1 MNFAKYLVVLL
12 ALAISVGCA
21 QSLLAQ
27 GTDLGTIRGTVGDPS
42 GAVIANASVTIADL
56 ATNALRHTETNSQ
69 GEYQMFGLPSGTY
82 KVTITAPG
90 MTAHDITGIVLSGS
104 DTVNANAV
112 LKISGGTEN
121 VVVITEAP
129 TINTADQTISD
140 TITSREV
147 LDLPRD
153 SRNIYSFLYLNP
165 NITQSTGDGTFKFL
179 GFQSYGANF
188 TIDGQRSTSTLDGS
202 ASASEPSLEAIGE
215 LNVLSNDFSAEY
227 AGISSIRVT
236 TKRGSNQFHGSAFY
250 NNKNSALA
258 GLTIQ
263 DQQGIRDA
271 QGSLYPYP
279 SPYFNLNDVGASF
292 GGPIP
297 GLKRTWFF
305 MAYER
310 NYDRD
315 SVQVTDNKLPHP
327 SFWTGDF
334 SPLITNPDDMN
345 SDLLPNVPAG
355 VTLTPEEMATD
366 TYCVGWPNCTGT
378 GEQFVKIPAELLNP
392 NVQQLIN
399 QYFPKIDPSIAINT
413 SNGRIGSLFQTLIP
427 SNTTRDLGTLRL
439 DHDFSDKD
447 HVYGVYN
454 AQALSGGNSA
464 VRSPFTGLGLTQQ
477 ERRTHTLSGS
487 YVRTIRNNIIN
498 EARGGFNR
506 EFIYRHSNTTLG
518 SFLSSIGFDQ
528 NAIDAYGAV
537 VGPAELLTHGHPVIT
552 YGSRFTSFDRSGDRN
567 TDRQESQYL
576 ATFGDTL
583 TWVIKNHNLKMG
595 ADFVHNEGLDG
606 FSTGRGNPRGTMTY
620 SGSSTNAFAPFLLGL
635 PPSKVTFI
643 EKTRPD
649 MDVTNWE
656 QGYFFQDDWKIKSN
670 LTLNLGIRYELVS
683 PWVDKHDIL
692 LNFDPTFNN
701 NTGRF
706 IVSSEQTLQY
716 LDPRIPA
723 TLPTVTAAQSGLGI
737 GRGLLRSD
745 KNNFAPRVG
754 FAWAIG
760 DKSVVRGGYG
770 IYFPT
775 SAAQGIRDPI
785 STNGFN
791 QPLTKQTGTVNP
803 PLQAWPTPL
812 TGGDVVLDASA
823 FSINAVPVGLH
834 APLVQQYNATF
845 ERQLGLKTSV
855 RFSYIGVHAGGLIGG
870 IDLNEIAPSNNP
882 WGTTTGDGVTPCTPD
897 DGDCVP
903 LPADYARLA
912 YPTLGDFLLTYGN
925 YGYSRS
931 NTFQTQ
937 VERRFDRGL
946 MFNASYTY
954 LDQKSTGID
963 QGNSSLGGV
972 PYNPFQPN
980 LDYTQDAWVS
990 HHRFVFY
997 GVYDVPFGRNK
1008 RFGSGISKWA
1018 DRIAGG
1024 WQTTFQMFAKSGTA
1038 FTPYWTCDNCGN
1050 GLRMV
1055 GPGNIASE
1063 SIDALGDFNDFIG
1076 YRPMIV
1082 GNYKQHVAD
1091 QIFNPDAFAPPPMGA
1106 DVFTNGAIARK
1117 NLLWGPGGWGVNFGL
1132 HKDFK
1137 LGERVTATL
1146 GADFDNIFN
1155 HPIRMPNQDFGDGS
1169 FSYLGGFD
1177 VQIDPATL
1185 MPALEDV
1192 NPNPDFARAFSTFPQ
1207 EGVDSRRTIRLRLR
1221 ITF

>member
-1 MNFAKYLVVLL
+1 MNFAKYLVVPL

-27 GTDLGTIRGTVGDPS
+27 GTDLGTIRGTVTDPS

-56 ATNALRHTETNSQ
+56 ATSTLRHTETNPH

-82 KVTITAPG
+82 KVTIAAPG
-90 MTAHDITGIVLSGS
+90 MTTHDITGIVLRGS

-112 LKISGGTEN
+112 LKISAATES
-121 VVVITEAP
+121 VVVTTEAA

-153 SRNIYSFLYLNP
+153 SRDVYSFLYLNP

-188 TIDGQRSTSTLDGS
+188 TLDGQRSTSTLDGS
-202 ASASEPSLEAIGE
+202 ASASEPSLEAVGE

-263 DQQGIRDA
+263 DLQGIRDA

-279 SPYFNLNDVGASF
+279 SPYFNLNDVGGSF

-327 SFWTGDF
+327 TFWTGDF
-334 SPLITNPDDMN
+334 S
-345 SDLLPNVPAG
+345 LLGDSHKPSVPSS
-355 VTLTPEEMATD
+355 VLSQLTPSEIANDTT
-366 TYCVGWPNCTGT
+366 TYCSDPTDPTTCGQVFIT
-378 GEQFVKIPAELLNP
+378 IPSRLLNS

-399 QYFPKIDPSIAINT
+399 TYFPKIDPSIAINT
-413 SNGRIGSLFQTLIP
+413 SNGRIGDLFQTLMP
-427 SNTTRDLGTLRL
+427 SNTTRDLGTFRI

-454 AQALSGGNSA
+454 GQAFSGGNSA

-477 ERRTHTLSGS
+477 ERRTHTVSGS

-506 EFIYRHSNTTLG
+506 EFVYRHSNTTLQ

-528 NAIDAYGAV
+528 NAINAYGAV
-537 VGPAELLTHGHPVIT
+537 VGPGELLTRGHPVISF
-552 YGSRFTSFDRSGDRN
+552 GSRFTTFDRSGDRN

-583 TWVIKNHNLKMG
+583 TWVVKNHNLKMG

-620 SGSSTNAFAPFLLGL
+620 SGSTTTPFADFLLGL
-635 PPSKVTFI
+635 PPSKVTYI
-643 EKTRPD
+643 AKTRPD

-656 QGYFFQDDWKIKSN
+656 QGYFFQDDWKVKSN
-670 LTLNLGIRYELVS
+670 LTVNLGVRYELVS

-706 IVSSEQTLQY
+706 IVPSTGTLSY

-723 TLPTVTAAQSGLGI
+723 TLPTVTASQSGLGI
-737 GRGLLRSD
+737 GRGLVRTD
-745 KNNFAPRVG
+745 KNNFAPRIG
-754 FAWAIG
+754 FAWGIG
-760 DKSVVRGGYG
+760 DKSVIRGGYG

-791 QPLTKQTGTVNP
+791 QALTKQTGTVNQP
-803 PLQAWPTPL
+803 IQPWPTPL
-812 TGGDVVLDASA
+812 TGGDVVLDSSA

-834 APLVQQYNATF
+834 EPLVQQYNATF
-845 ERQLGLKTSV
+845 ERQIGNKTSV
-855 RFSYIGVHAGGLIGG
+855 RFSYIGIHAGGLIGG

-882 WGTTTGDGVTPCTPD
+882 WGTTTGDGVTACSPD
-897 DGDCVP
+897 NGDC
-903 LPADYARLA
+903 LPSAADYARLP
-912 YPTLGDFLLTYGN
+912 YPTLGDYLLTYGN

-931 NTFQTQ
+931 NSFQTQ
-937 VERRFDRGL
+937 VERRFDKGL

-972 PYNPFQPN
+972 PYDPFQPH
-980 LDYTQDAWVS
+980 LDYTEDAWIS
-990 HHRFVFY
+990 HHRFVLY
-997 GVYDVPFGRNK
+997 GVYDLPFGRN
-1008 RFGSGISKWA
+1008 RSYGRGISKWA
-1018 DRIAGG
+1018 DAVAGG

-1050 GLRMV
+1050 SARMV

-1076 YRPMIV
+1076 YRPAIV
-1082 GNYKQHVAD
+1082 GNYKQHVGD
-1091 QIFNPDAFAPPPMGA
+1091 QVFNPAAFAPPPMGA
-1106 DVFTNGAIARK
+1106 DVFTNSSIARK

-1137 LGERVTATL
+1137 FGERVTASF

-1155 HPIRMPNQDFGDGS
+1155 HPIRMPNQDFGDSS

-1177 VQIDPATL
+1177 VTVDPTL
-1185 MPALEDV
+1185 NPVLEDF
-1192 NPNPDFARAFSTFPQ
+1192 NPNPDFARLFSTFPQ

>member
-90 MTAHDITGIVLSGS
+90 MTAQDITGIVLTGS

-153 SRNIYSFLYLNP
+153 SRNVYSFLYLNP
-165 NITQSTGDGTFKFL
+165 NITQSTSDGTFKFL

-345 SDLLPNVPAG
+345 SDLLPTVPAG
-355 VTLTPEEMATD
+355 VTLTPEEIATD

-399 QYFPKIDPSIAINT
+399 QYFPKIDPSIAIKT

-706 IVSSEQTLQY
+706 LVSSAQTLQY
-716 LDPRIPA
+716 LDQRIPA

-737 GRGLLRSD
+737 GRGLVRTD

-791 QPLTKQTGTVNP
+791 QPLTKRTGTVNP

-980 LDYTQDAWVS
+980 LDYTEDAWVS

-1091 QIFNPDAFAPPPMGA
+1091 QIFNPDAFVPPPMGA

-1177 VQIDPATL
+1177 VQIDPSTF